1 MAHLFPLIATWFILS
16 IYYISLYS
24 RSTTHLP
31 KFVCLE
37 SSISCLSS
45 SGRNLDT
52 SLPPNQPYDL
62 SRNVSQPST
71 PMEGFFPI
79 RIPFFRG
86 STPPL
91 IFRPKNLVP
100 SSRWIIP
107 HAPCPSSWFWLF
119 PCETKSHQEAIH
131 HTSQAIAKACARIFG
146 MAFLFTLDGTENG
159 RGTGHMMMDCH
170 GYCSSMPLETTEKS
184 LYYHYWLNCLNQIYL
199 DDAYKIWNQEDFLKF
214 SPYWIIAKFHASHHK
229 MNLLTGFLR
238 CDIITWSNLVNRL
251 GQDGLSKHN

>member
-107 HAPCPSSWFWLF
+107 CPMPQQLILVVSLRNKIS
-119 PCETKSHQEAIH
+119 PRGNPSYESGN
-131 HTSQAIAKACARIFG
+131 SQGLRSDLRNGIFVHLG
-146 MAFLFTLDGTENG
+146 WNRKWTRN
-159 RGTGHMMMDCH
+159 R
-170 GYCSSMPLETTEKS
+170 
-184 LYYHYWLNCLNQIYL
+184 
-199 DDAYKIWNQEDFLKF
+199 AYD
-214 SPYWIIAKFHASHHK
+214 
-229 MNLLTGFLR
+229 
-238 CDIITWSNLVNRL
+238 
-251 GQDGLSKHN
+251 DGLSWIL

>member
-1 MAHLFPLIATWFILS
+1 MPHLFPLIATWFILS

-52 SLPPNQPYDL
+52 SLPPNQPYESL
-62 SRNVSQPST
+62 WSFPKRQPT
-71 PMEGFFPI
+71 INPNGRFFSYQNT
-79 RIPFFRG
+79 FFQRFNP
-86 STPPL
+86 TVDFPPQK
-91 IFRPKNLVP
+91 FGT
-100 SSRWIIP
+100 IIP

-146 MAFLFTLDGTENG
+146 TAFLFTLDGTENG

-199 DDAYKIWNQEDFLKF
+199 DDCLQDLESRGLLEVLSVLNHRKI
-214 SPYWIIAKFHASHHK
+214 P
-229 MNLLTGFLR
+229 R
-238 CDIITWSNLVNRL
+238 ITS
-251 GQDGLSKHN
+251 